1 MLCTA
6 GSLENAYKQTLKS
19 FRAADGLSMCELGL
33 RYGEKAKKARDEQ
46 KCLLLWVNLVSLQNP
61 AK

>member
-1 MLCTA
+1 M
-6 GSLENAYKQTLKS
+6 ENAYKQTLKS